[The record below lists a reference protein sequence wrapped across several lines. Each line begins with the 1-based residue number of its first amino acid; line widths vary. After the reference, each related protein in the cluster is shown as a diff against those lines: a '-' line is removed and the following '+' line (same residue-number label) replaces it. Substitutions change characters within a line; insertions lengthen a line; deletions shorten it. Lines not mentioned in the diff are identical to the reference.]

1 MSADTAVK
9 AVKEAEKL
17 YPRRLAPLENPP
29 KVLYGKG
36 DLSLLNCQKSFA
48 IVGTRKA
55 STYALQQAGRAAYE
69 LAESGFVIISGLAL
83 GIDSEAHRGAL
94 QAKGKTIAVLGNAID
109 SIYPPQ
115 NESLAEK
122 IIKNNGL
129 ILSEYPPETVTQK
142 YNFLYRNRIIAGLGD
157 YLFVVEAP
165 ERSGALVTAGFAA
178 DYGREV
184 FALPGDISRCQ
195 SKGSNNLIASGAQCV
210 CSIDR
215 LLEAVGATSKKI
227 KISSEDEKI
236 LSAIVTNAGNFD
248 KILTCLALNSAEL
261 NVELMRL
268 EIAGLVKKDNL
279 GKYIVVN
286 YE

>member
-94 QAKGKTIAVLGNAID
+94 QAKGKTIAVLGNAIN

>member
-9 AVKEAEKL
+9 AVKEDEKL

-29 KVLYGKG
+29 NVLYGKG

-94 QAKGKTIAVLGNAID
+94 QAKGKTIAVLGNAIN